1 MGNNNSINRANFER
15 VKTII
20 NNKDFIIINTLP
32 VSKQDILIKGTLE
45 INDEERLL
53 NELIKKDKS
62 RSILIYGENSCDET
76 LVKKYNQLNK
86 LGFTNL
92 YVYIGGLFEWLLL
105 NDIYG
110 DEEFEIVNKQ
120 NDIIID
126 ILKYKG

>member
-1 MGNNNSINRANFER
+1 MGNSNSINRVNFES

-20 NNKDFIIINTLP
+20 QNNDYIIINTMP
-32 VSKQDILIKGTLE
+32 NNKQDLLIEKTISISQEENMLNILLK
-45 INDEERLL
+45 N
-53 NELIKKDKS
+53 NKQKK
-62 RSILIYGENSCDET
+62 ILIYGENSCDIS

-92 YVYIGGLFEWLLL
+92 FLYIGGLFEWLLL

-110 DEEFEIVNKQ
+110 SQEFPIINKN

-126 ILKYKG
+126 ILKFK

>member
-1 MGNNNSINRANFER
+1 MGNSNGINRVNFES

-20 NNKDFIIINTLP
+20 QNNDYIIINTMP
-32 VSKQDILIKGTLE
+32 NNKQDLLIEKTVSISQEENMLNILLK
-45 INDEERLL
+45 N
-53 NELIKKDKS
+53 NKQKK
-62 RSILIYGENSCDET
+62 ILIYGENSCDIS

-92 YVYIGGLFEWLLL
+92 FVYIGGLFEWLLL

-110 DEEFEIVNKQ
+110 DQEFPIINKN

-126 ILKYKG
+126 ILEFK

>member
-1 MGNNNSINRANFER
+1 MGNSNSINRVNFES

-20 NNKDFIIINTLP
+20 QNNDYIIINTMP
-32 VSKQDILIKGTLE
+32 NNKQDLLIEKTISISQEENMLNILLK
-45 INDEERLL
+45 N
-53 NELIKKDKS
+53 NKQKK
-62 RSILIYGENSCDET
+62 ILIYGENSCDIS

-92 YVYIGGLFEWLLL
+92 FLYIGGLFEWLLL

-110 DEEFEIVNKQ
+110 SQEFPIINTN

-126 ILKYKG
+126 ILKFK